1 MAALKKR
8 TLLVLVLVLV
18 GSWVAVEQYTG
29 SDRNTYSVGDSPE
42 VTAVETLPDGGYLVG
57 GHVRTGDGDS
67 DAVVLRLDA
76 NRSLESVHRFGGDGD
91 EELSDLTRTRDGGFA
106 FVGWRGEYDTSVG
119 WIVTVDGDGEVVS
132 NRQFGPA
139 NQDVDRVNA
148 VIETDNGTIAAV
160 GRTSRGV
167 TNGTGA
173 VLYELNAN
181 GDVLLERVYET
192 EKNRSAT
199 AIVQASSGGYLIGGT
214 DGHHPIV
221 PQYKTDETPSAWLAR
236 VAATGELLWTQQTR
250 RAVTRDIVHAHDNGY
265 VVAVVGATTGTLGR
279 GMSLQRFDPRG
290 DVVWTRDAEYT
301 CSSEGNPLARSPDGY
316 VLVRE
321 TCSDDSPAKADAV
334 IERWTTEGNLAWN
347 RTFDDDIGLGF
358 SAVTTHEDGTYV
370 AAGTVDERIWL
381 QTVTASE
388 RVNGDNAT
396 TTGDT

>member
-1 MAALKKR
+1 MASKR
-8 TLLVLVLVLV
+8 VVLAALLVLA
-18 GSWVAVEQYTG
+18 GSWVAVDLYTG
-29 SDRNTYSVGDSPE
+29 SDRHTYKVGDNPK

-119 WIVTVDGDGEVVS
+119 WIVNVDAKGDVIYD
-132 NRQFGPA
+132 RQFGA
-139 NQDVDRVNA
+139 STKDIDRVNA
-148 VIETDNGTIAAV
+148 VVATDNGTITAV

-167 TNGTGA
+167 SNGTGA
-173 VLYELNAN
+173 VLYELNAD

-192 EKNRSAT
+192 GENRSTT

-214 DGHHPIV
+214 DGHHPTV

-250 RAVTRDIVHAHDNGY
+250 RAVTRGIVHAHDNGY
-265 VVAVVGATTGTLGR
+265 VVAVVDATTGTLGR
-279 GMSLQRFDPRG
+279 GMSLQRFDPQG

-301 CSSEGNPLARSPDGY
+301 CSSEGNLLARSTDGY

-334 IERWTTEGNLAWN
+334 IERWTTQGKLAWN
-347 RTFDDDIGLGF
+347 RTYDDDDIGLGF
-358 SAVTTHEDGTYV
+358 SAVTTREDGTYV

-388 RVNGDNAT
+388 RVNESTAT
-396 TTGDT
+396 TNGGT